1 MEPAIDVAQL
11 GPQAQRIL
19 DPKAPGPMRQM
30 AARGIAPSLADVRA
44 AWSTSIDEILGEA
57 TLARPKDLPYSW
69 YGKRGEHS
77 EHLGYILSDMQYL
90 QRAHPGARW

>member
-1 MEPAIDVAQL
+1 VQSSLERLWRFTVELFEEDD
-11 GPQAQRIL
+11 L
-19 DPKAPGPMRQM
+19 DRDM
-30 AARGIAPSLADVRA
+30 AARGIAPSLAEVRA